1 MKFSKYHG
9 LGNDF
14 IIVERPDIDTQDVVK
29 LCNRRTGI
37 GADGV
42 LLINPGQSAPYSM
55 RVLNADG
62 SEAEMCGNGLRC
74 AAAYLVD
81 KSLWHDQTLMLE
93 TGAGTLQVDMKDGLV
108 SVHMGAVHDHGE
120 KNISLDSQIVTGRF
134 LSTGNPHFV
143 LFGEKHYH
151 DRSKLGPILCT
162 HPAFKSG
169 ANISFA
175 RLNQDQSIDLVV
187 WERGCGFTQA
197 CGTGATATAAA
208 AWVMGR
214 IQVGPTRICLPGGP
228 LTISGKLNGIIM
240 TGPAVR
246 VYDGHADC
254 LQ

>member
-14 IIVERPDIDTQDVVK
+14 IVVERPDIDTQDVIK
-29 LCNRRTGI
+29 LCDRSTGI

-42 LLINPGQSAPYSM
+42 LLLKPGQHAPYSM
-55 RVLNADG
+55 RVINADG

-81 KSLWHDQTLMLE
+81 KALWHDSRLAVE
-93 TGAGTLQVDMKDGLV
+93 TGSGPLQVDINDGLV
-108 SVHMGAVHDHGE
+108 SVHMGAIRDHGDQ
-120 KNISLDSQIVTGRF
+120 NISLGSQIVTGRF
-134 LSTGNPHFV
+134 MSTGNPHFV
-143 LFGEKHYH
+143 LFGDKHYN

-162 HPAFKSG
+162 HPKFKNG

-175 RLNQDQSIDLVV
+175 CIQKDESIKLVV

-208 AWVMGR
+208 AWVLG
-214 IQVGPTRICLPGGP
+214 QVEAGHTQVHLPGGS
-228 LTISGKLNGIIM
+228 LTISGQLSEIVM
-240 TGPAVR
+240 TGPAVH
-246 VYDGHADC
+246 VYDGHVA
-254 LQ
+254 